1 MELIKI
7 FQSKKEVL
15 EYLGK
20 DGGDNKLVDRLVAN
34 GKFIKQDGMYIETQ
48 SVIAA
53 AMVMLQVTQKDVK
66 DTSAELEKLK
76 KELGEA
82 NEAYENLNN
91 DYIKIEQENK
101 SMSSTIEEL
110 IEKGIIQRWF

>member
-66 DTSAELEKLK
+66 DTSAELEELK

-110 IEKGIIQRWF
+110 IEKGIIQR

>member
-53 AMVMLQVTQKDVK
+53 AMVMLQVTHKDVK

-82 NEAYENLNN
+82 NEAYENLNY
-91 DYIKIEQENK
+91 DYMRIEQEHK

>member
-34 GKFIKQDGMYIETQ
+34 GKFIKQEGMYIETQ

-53 AMVMLQVTQKDVK
+53 AMIMLQVTQKDVK
-66 DTSAELEKLK
+66 DTSAEIEKLK
-76 KELGEA
+76 KELEEA
-82 NEAYENLNN
+82 NESLENLNN
-91 DYIKIEQENK
+91 AYIELEEKEKKSSNK
-101 SMSSTIEEL
+101 LEEL
-110 IEKGIIQRWF
+110 IEMGLIQRGC

>member
-20 DGGDNKLVDRLVAN
+20 YGGDNKLVDRLVAN

-66 DTSAELEKLK
+66 DTSAEIEKLK
-76 KELGEA
+76 KELGET

-101 SMSSTIEEL
+101 SINSTIEEL
-110 IEKGIIQRWF
+110 IEKGIIQR